1 MKAQLT
7 VLFFSLTMFSSY
19 AQLTYVPDDAFEAYL
34 ESFPYLSN
42 GVPGDNYISSN
53 YLSSCTSIFL
63 NGSTYPVVDFT
74 GIEAFTNLSSI
85 FLTSFFT
92 ATIDISMVNAPNPE
106 VKLLSNPGIETIYLP
121 SKMRWLQVEICS
133 LLNNVIFLPNSQI
146 VSPSVVGSSG
156 IYFKY
161 NNSLELLDL
170 SGLSLLNSTV
180 LGIDSNPLLTC
191 VNIQNGD
198 NFVFSAAL
206 ITDNNQL
213 SCVQVDNPTYSSNA
227 STWVWQDQAG
237 SMDQYYSISCSNC
250 TLGLEETTQAFTLSP
265 NPVND
270 LLNITVPSSFVGEIF
285 HLLNAQGENIQH
297 GVLSSEQHAI
307 SVEQLPA
314 GVYVLTIDGLEPKR
328 VVKL

>member
-1 MKAQLT
+1 MKAQLA
-7 VLFFSLTMFSSY
+7 VLFFSLTMFSSH
-19 AQLTYVPDDAFEAYL
+19 AQLTYVPDDAFENYL
-34 ESFPYLSN
+34 ETFTYLSN

-74 GIEAFTNLSSI
+74 GIEAFSNLSSI
-85 FLTSFFT
+85 SLTSFFT
-92 ATIDISMVNAPNPE
+92 ATVDLTMVNTSNPE
-106 VKLLSNPGIETIYLP
+106 VIFLSCPGIETIYLP
-121 SKMRWLQVEICS
+121 SKMRRIQVQFCS
-133 LLNNVIFLPNSQI
+133 LLKDVIFLPNSQI
-146 VSPSVVGSSG
+146 VSPTFGGFSG
-156 IYFKY
+156 IDFNH
-161 NNSLELLDL
+161 NNSLEILNL
-170 SGLSLLNSTV
+170 SGISLLNSTILNV
-180 LGIDSNPLLTC
+180 NYNPILTC
-191 VNIQNGD
+191 VNLKNGD
-198 NFVFSAAL
+198 CFVYSSAL
-206 ITDNNQL
+206 ISENPSLT
-213 SCVQVDNPTYSSNA
+213 CVEVDNPTYSANA
-227 STWVWQDQAG
+227 STWTWMNG
-237 SMDQYYSISCSNC
+237 STNMDQYYSTSCSNC

-285 HLLNAQGENIQH
+285 HVLNAQGDEVQH